1 MGREATPGPTPHP
14 RGIKFP
20 SSDGSLMRK
29 TMLALLLAVSFS
41 VIGCFNKE
49 KTSLVHINSRDY
61 GDTHSTGQA
70 MELERNGNT
79 SKIKVVFQKRGSSVG
94 DSMFIMMAFYEVA
107 KARNYEYFTNLK
119 EWNDRDGGRIYI
131 AGFTNK
137 KDADIKKEFGEQ
149 YNYEN
154 KHGQKRGQMSV
165 SQMKT
170 LMEERKRRKIGHH

>member
-1 MGREATPGPTPHP
+1 MG
-14 RGIKFP
+14 
-20 SSDGSLMRK
+20 K
-29 TMLALLLAVSFS
+29 TMLALLLAVSFG
-41 VIGCFNKE
+41 VIGCPNE
-49 KTSLVHINSRDY
+49 KNASLVRIDSKDY
-61 GDTHSTGQA
+61 GDTNRTAQA

-94 DSMFIMMAFYEVA
+94 DSMFIMMAVCEVA

-119 EWNDRDGGRIYI
+119 EWSDRDGGRIYI

-154 KHGQKRGQMSV
+154 EYGQKRVYMSV
-165 SQMKT
+165 SHLKEF
-170 LMEERKRRKIGHH
+170 MERWQKSR